1 MNMIKTIRHL
11 LPVALAWLSLTG
23 FCSEIRHATCE
34 QLQNPI
40 GITDPHPRF
49 SWQVKSSRKGY
60 IQQAYQIIVSQ
71 SLSGLRNG
79 KKALWDS
86 GRIESDQS
94 VLIPYD
100 GPSLSPATTY
110 YWTVRTWSTAGEAS
124 KWCKPQSFTTGLSE
138 ETDWHGAEWIAMEQ
152 DRRTQVPGIHTAGAA
167 RHILGNIRLGDYAQ
181 PQFRKNYT
189 AVEKIRR
196 ATAFV
201 CGLGHFDF
209 FLNGKKV
216 GNHFLDAGWTLY
228 NREALYVGFDV
239 TECLRK
245 GENVI
250 GVMLGNGFYN
260 VPYDLERYFKL
271 LTSFGAPK
279 MRFLLQ
285 VEYASGRKE
294 YVVSDPS
301 WKVTESPF
309 TFSSIYG
316 GEDYDAQ
323 RQLPGWLEPGY
334 DDSAWQKAQQTKCD
348 ILLRAQLC
356 EPVTVRR
363 EIPTQRF
370 FRNKKG
376 NWVYDLGQN
385 FSGIIRVRLR
395 TEERRQIVFRPAE
408 LLNPDSTVN
417 QSASGAPYHFTYT
430 SSGQPG
436 TVTWQPQFTYYGFRY
451 VEVEGAV
458 PAGEDAAEGTPQV
471 EDITGLHL
479 CNAAPEAGSFQC
491 SDTLFNRIHNL
502 IDWAIRS
509 NMVSVLTDCPHREKL
524 GWLEQTHLMQPSVE
538 YRYDVSALYGKIFD
552 DMAVSQRADGCIP
565 SITPEYVR
573 FEGGFEDSP
582 EWGSSFIISAWQ
594 HYLSYGDQGP
604 MRRYYEEM
612 KRYAAYLYSR
622 AENGIVDYGLGD
634 WFDIGPASPGRS
646 QLTSTALTAT
656 AYLFM
661 DLRVMKQIAHL
672 MGKGEDEAHFAL
684 QAATVRDAFLKRF
697 VDPQTKLIEKGSQ
710 TACALPLYAGL
721 LDRDTEVAALKQLVA
736 DIQSRG
742 NALTAGDIGYRYVL
756 AALAENGRSD
766 VIYDMNSRTDVPGY
780 GWQLAHGATALTESW
795 QAYGF
800 VSNNHFMLGHLME
813 WLYAWLGGIRQ
824 TPGSVGYRE
833 LLIDPQPVGG
843 ITQAETSY
851 ATPYGLVRCRWEK
864 QGENMHMKLVIP
876 ENSTALVRVST
887 NDSNKIRIDS
897 KPLPVNIPL
906 INEEGK
912 TYIRLGSGEYL
923 LDF

>member
-1 MNMIKTIRHL
+1 MKTTRKL
-11 LPVALAWLSLTG
+11 LPLILAWWSLTG
-23 FCSEIRHATCE
+23 FCNDIRKATCE
-34 QLQNPI
+34 LLTSPI
-40 GITDPHPRF
+40 GLTDPHPRF
-49 SWQVKSSRKGY
+49 SWQVESSERGY
-60 IQQAYQIIVSQ
+60 RQQAYQIIVSP
-71 SLSGLRNG
+71 SVKELKG
-79 KKALWDS
+79 KGKTLWDS
-86 GRIESDQS
+86 GRTESDAS
-94 VLIPYD
+94 VLVSYE
-100 GPSLSPATTY
+100 GPALQPATTY
-110 YWTVRTWSTAGEAS
+110 YWTVRTWSTTGKAS
-124 KWCKPQSFTTGLSE
+124 KWSKPQSFTTGLPDE
-138 ETDWHGAEWIAMEQ
+138 KDWHGARWIALEE
-152 DRRTQVPGIHTAGAA
+152 DRRTVVPGIHTSGAA
-167 RHILGNIRLGDYAQ
+167 RQVLGQDKIGDYAQ
-181 PQFRKNYT
+181 PQFRKTYT
-189 AVEKIRR
+189 AVGKIRH

-216 GNHFLDAGWTLY
+216 GNHHLDAGWTLY

-239 TECLRK
+239 TGQLKK

-279 MRFLLQ
+279 LRFMLQ
-285 VEYASGRKE
+285 VEYADGRTE
-294 YVVSDPS
+294 YVVSDPT
-301 WKVTESPF
+301 WKATASPF
-309 TFSSIYG
+309 TYSSIYG

-323 RQLPGWLEPGY
+323 LQTTGWRESGY
-334 DDSAWQKAQQTKCD
+334 DDSAWPQAKLTRCD
-348 ILLRAQLC
+348 IALKPQLC

-363 EIPTQRF
+363 EIPTLRR
-370 FRNKKG
+370 FRNTKG

-395 TEERRQIVFRPAE
+395 TKGRTQVKFRPAE

-417 QSASGAPYHFTYT
+417 QSATGGPYYFAYTTSGN
-430 SSGQPG
+430 PG

-451 VEVEGAV
+451 VQVEGAV
-458 PAGEDAAEGTPQV
+458 PAGEDADEDCPEI

-491 SDTLFNRIHNL
+491 SDTLFNQIHTL

-524 GWLEQTHLMQPSVE
+524 GWLEQTHLMQPSVQ
-538 YRYDVSALYGKIFD
+538 YRYDVSSLYNKIFN
-552 DMAVSQRADGCIP
+552 DMSTSQRPDGCIP

-594 HYLSYGDQGP
+594 HYKTYGDMGP
-604 MRRYYEEM
+604 IHRYYDEM
-612 KRYAAYLYSR
+612 KRYADYLLSMSR
-622 AENGIVDYGLGD
+622 DGIVDYGLGD
-634 WFDIGPASPGRS
+634 WFDIGPGAPGRA

-656 AYLFM
+656 AYLYM
-661 DLRVMKQIAHL
+661 DLRMMERTARL
-672 MGKGEDEAHFAL
+672 LGKGQDEARFAR
-684 QAATVRDAFLKRF
+684 QADTIRDAFLHRF
-697 VDPQTKLIEKGSQ
+697 VNPQTRLIETGSQ

-721 LDRDTEVAALKQLVA
+721 LDKDGEHAALEQLVA
-736 DIQSRG
+736 DIRSRG

-756 AALAENGRSD
+756 ATLASRGRSD

-824 TPGSVGYRE
+824 TAGSTGYRE

-843 ITQAETSY
+843 ISHAETEY
-851 ATPYGLVRCRWEK
+851 ETPYGRVCCHWERK
-864 QGENMHMKLVIP
+864 EHAMHMRLTIP
-876 ENSTALVRVST
+876 ENSTALVRVSE
-887 NDSNKIRIDS
+887 NGSDKIRLDGA
-897 KPLPVNIPL
+897 PLPKDVPL
-906 INEEGK
+906 VSEEGK
-912 TYIRLGSGEYL
+912 TFIRLGSGTYR
-923 LDF
+923 LDCP